1 MTESTLNSNPA
12 NSEPAHLEPENQVHK
27 LELQEQ
33 FTRPEVAVVAAPRL
47 DAFLSIPVTLELV
60 LASLKIPVSKLMD
73 IQEGSEI
80 DLDHP
85 AGAEVALVV
94 NGSRIAFGHLF
105 LIDQASRRVG
115 VRISR
120 LANGSSDA

>member
-1 MTESTLNSNPA
+1 MTDNA
-12 NSEPAHLEPENQVHK
+12 NDAPDIADAPLEPGMPAGLVMPVNLPPVQ
-27 LELQEQ
+27 
-33 FTRPEVAVVAAPRL
+33 PRM
-47 DAFLSIPVTLELV
+47 DAIFSIPVTVEVV
-60 LASLKIPVSKLMD
+60 LASVKMPVSKLMD
-73 IQEGSEI
+73 IQAGSEI

-105 LIDQASRRVG
+105 LINPPSKRVG

-120 LANGSSDA
+120 LATTGPAV